1 MNWKRSRP
9 VTGTCCGLQKSGIST
24 RGDQAR
30 MGRKRKDGYDGIGL
44 TVTLYVAGIAAAL
57 VILGAML
64 RSGHA
69 LKALLMSVL
78 QGVAALFA
86 VNVLGTLTGVTLAV
100 NWWTLGISS
109 LGGTAG
115 VVFLLVLNV
124 IL

>member
-1 MNWKRSRP
+1 
-9 VTGTCCGLQKSGIST
+9 
-24 RGDQAR
+24 

-115 VVFLLVLNV
+115 VVFLLVFECNFVTEHTKGTVITDNV
-124 IL
+124 MTVPEHVRKANCG

>member
-1 MNWKRSRP
+1 
-9 VTGTCCGLQKSGIST
+9 
-24 RGDQAR
+24 

-109 LGGTAG
+109 RWHGRSGVPAG
-115 VVFLLVLNV
+115 FECNFVTEHNKRNGHYR
-124 IL
+124 

>member
-24 RGDQAR
+24 AR
-30 MGRKRKDGYDGIGL
+30 RSSPYGAQTEGWIRWDSL

-86 VNVLGTLTGVTLAV
+86 VNVLGTLTGVT
-100 NWWTLGISS
+100 S
-109 LGGTAG
+109 LSTGGRSAS
-115 VVFLLVLNV
+115 VPSVARQEWCSYWF
-124 IL
+124 

>member
-1 MNWKRSRP
+1 
-9 VTGTCCGLQKSGIST
+9 
-24 RGDQAR
+24 

-44 TVTLYVAGIAAAL
+44 TVALYVAGIAAAL
-57 VILGAML
+57 VILGVML

-69 LKALLMSVL
+69 LKALLTSVL

>member
-1 MNWKRSRP
+1 
-9 VTGTCCGLQKSGIST
+9 
-24 RGDQAR
+24 

-78 QGVAALFA
+78 QGVAALSA

>member
-1 MNWKRSRP
+1 
-9 VTGTCCGLQKSGIST
+9 
-24 RGDQAR
+24 

-124 IL
+124 ILYQNITKGTVITDNVMTVPEHVRKANCG

>member
-1 MNWKRSRP
+1 
-9 VTGTCCGLQKSGIST
+9 
-24 RGDQAR
+24 

-78 QGVAALFA
+78 QGALFA

>member
-1 MNWKRSRP
+1 
-9 VTGTCCGLQKSGIST
+9 
-24 RGDQAR
+24 

-86 VNVLGTLTGVTLAV
+86 VNVLGTLTGVTARCQLVDARHQFPRWHGRSGV
-100 NWWTLGISS
+100 PAGFECNFVTEHNK
-109 LGGTAG
+109 GT
-115 VVFLLVLNV
+115 VITDNV
-124 IL
+124 MTVPEHVRKANCG

>member
-1 MNWKRSRP
+1 M
-9 VTGTCCGLQKSGIST
+9 
-24 RGDQAR
+24 
-30 MGRKRKDGYDGIGL
+30 
-44 TVTLYVAGIAAAL
+44 
-57 VILGAML
+57 ILGAML

-69 LKALLMSVL
+69 FKALLMSVL

-115 VVFLLVLNV
+115 VILLLVLNV
-124 IL
+124 VL

>member
-1 MNWKRSRP
+1 
-9 VTGTCCGLQKSGIST
+9 
-24 RGDQAR
+24 

-44 TVTLYVAGIAAAL
+44 TVALYAAGIAAAL

-69 LKALLMSVL
+69 FKALLMSVL

-115 VVFLLVLNV
+115 VILLLVLNV